1 MCPQTEDEKV
11 RMSNQPY
18 ASCLGSIMY
27 AMLCTRPDICFSVS
41 VTSRYQSNPGNDHWM
56 ALKHI
61 LKYLRGTK
69 DKFLIYGGGELQVNG
84 YTDSDFQSD
93 PDDRKSTS
101 GFVFTLNGAAVSWKC
116 SKQGSTADST
126 TEAEYIAASEAAKE
140 AVWIRNFITELGVVP
155 SIENAIPLHCDNSGA
170 VAQAKEPRAH
180 QKSKHVE
187 RKYHIIREI
196 VSRGDIIVCKIR
208 SEDNVADLL
217 TKALTPRV
225 FDKHVEAMGIRY
237 DCNWL

>member
-1 MCPQTEDEKV
+1 MCPQTEDEKI

-27 AMLCTRPDICFSVS
+27 AMLCTRPDISYSVS

-56 ALKHI
+56 AVKHV
-61 LKYLRGTK
+61 LKYLKGTK
-69 DKFLIYGGGELQVNG
+69 DKFMIYGDGELQVNG

-101 GFVFTLNGAAVSWKC
+101 GFVFTLNGAAVSWKS

-140 AVWIRNFITELGVVP
+140 AVWIRKFITELGVVP
-155 SIENAIPLHCDNSGA
+155 SIENLIPLHCDNTGA

-196 VSRGDIIVCKIR
+196 VSRGDVVVCKIR
-208 SEDNVADLL
+208 SEDNVADPL
-217 TKALTPRV
+217 TKAIPPKL
-225 FDKHVEAMGIRY
+225 FDKHVEAMGMRY
-237 DCNWL
+237 NRYWH

>member
-1 MCPQTEDEKV
+1 
-11 RMSNQPY
+11 MSSQPY

-27 AMLCTRPDICFSVS
+27 AMLCTRPDISFAVS

-56 ALKHI
+56 AIKHI
-61 LKYLRGTK
+61 LKYLKGTK
-69 DKFLIYGGGELQVNG
+69 DKLIIYGGNELQVNG

-101 GFVFTLNGAAVSWKC
+101 GFVFTLNGGAVCWKS

-126 TEAEYIAASEAAKE
+126 TEAEYIAASEVAKE
-140 AVWIRNFITELGVVP
+140 AVWIKNFVTELGVVP
-155 SIENAIPLHCDNSGA
+155 SIENAIPLYCDNIGA
-170 VAQAKEPRAH
+170 IAQANEPRAH

-196 VSRGDIIVCKIR
+196 VSRGDIIVCKVP
-208 SEDNVADLL
+208 SEDNVADPL
-217 TKALTPRV
+217 TKAIPLKL
-225 FDKHVEAMGIRY
+225 FDKHVESMGIRY
-237 DCNWL
+237 NRYWH